1 MDTPLRT
8 MGAMDAQHHRSRPLP
23 EASPAQRA
31 ADDVRLAA
39 LMQAAQDGDRI
50 AYASLLRELVPLLQR
65 LMRRRLGFLQPSD
78 REDLVQDILL
88 SLHAARATY
97 DPRRPFTPWLMSIAH
112 HRMVD
117 RARLHTRVWANEV
130 LVDEFADSAFD
141 EVSGLPDSEY
151 RDPQQVR
158 QAVNGLPT
166 GQRTAI
172 ELLKLRELSLKEAA
186 NVSGMSVSTLKVAAH
201 RAIKA
206 LRGSL
211 A

>member
-1 MDTPLRT
+1 V
-8 MGAMDAQHHRSRPLP
+8 P
-23 EASPAQRA
+23 EAAAQRD
-31 ADDVRLAA
+31 ADDLRLAA
-39 LMQAAQDGDRI
+39 LMHAAQDGDRA
-50 AYASLLRELVPLLQR
+50 AYAGLLRELVPLLQR
-65 LMRRRLGFLQPSD
+65 LLRRRLGFLQTTD

-88 SLHAARATY
+88 SVHAARSTY
-97 DPRRPFTPWLMSIAH
+97 DARRPFMPWLGSIAH

-117 RARLHTRVWANEV
+117 RARRYSKLRAHEV
-130 LVDEFADSAFD
+130 LVEEPAELNQVPD
-141 EVSGLPDSEY
+141 LPASEY

-158 QAVNGLPT
+158 QALKGLPT

-186 NVSGMSVSTLKVAAH
+186 NLSGMSANALKVAAH
-201 RAIKA
+201 RAIKT